1 MNIKDIVN
9 TMMRQGVDVAKLLE
23 RPKMDPNATLTDIA
37 ARLAEVQRTL
47 EDEKLEDLRKAK
59 WYFELDS
66 VVEDLLFW
74 LARGG
79 FAPNWEAYPLAT
91 RYIQTRLDT
100 YKRISTVEIRE

>member
-1 MNIKDIVN
+1 MNIKDIIN

-23 RPKMDPNATLTDIA
+23 RPKMDPNATLTDIT
-37 ARLAEVQRTL
+37 ARLAEVQRTA
-47 EDEKLEDLRKAK
+47 EY
-59 WYFELDS
+59 YFELDS

-79 FAPNWEAYPLAT
+79 FAPDWEAYPLAT